1 MNSKFT
7 VITFVSAVHVPSE
20 AKEGAIENNR
30 KPSSEGVLDSP
41 QNFVQTTVSTS
52 LTCFVVNTVSCPQP
66 SEIL

>member
-1 MNSKFT
+1 M
-7 VITFVSAVHVPSE
+7 SAVHIPSE
-20 AKEGAIENNR
+20 AKEGVIEKNR

-52 LTCFVVNTVSCPQP
+52 LTCSVVNTVSCPQP